1 MADTVYE
8 GFPYISQFPGFV
20 IDEFESRESGIKD
33 AGWQAT
39 RYDFL
44 DRTPFINMIPGV
56 YKKTKD
62 NKKIRYILTSNEI
75 TQNIREYPLNKN
87 EVNSLFPSVFDLTD
101 NSINRFYDSKT
112 FRPHAGITNISV
124 SYKNKFGS
132 VRQATINWTCNS
144 LEELEKFS
152 PFFLTSGNSI
162 YLEWGWSNI
171 ESEFTQI
178 DIPNPHLM
186 KIGNASKYI
195 YDKLISKSNG
205 NYDAMCGIITNYDYK
220 ITNNFTYE
228 CVTDIVSQGFIMES
242 LKNDSLSINVSN
254 NNDTGMSEQK
264 KELPPFI
271 LNFRSYLESGKFYS
285 EIDKYYPLIGTENA
299 DIDWMIAVD
308 NENRIKQYTETIAYK
323 ESHRTTYEETG
334 YGFSPEKYPMYISWG
349 FIEDV
354 IIGNNFNIVGNAK
367 TEKIELSSLN
377 STDQKVSFR
386 ECLRSTDIY
395 KCIIP
400 VKNIGK
406 IDVSQLKSDIDVE
419 NLKKIKEIET
429 NINNIQKEIDG
440 LETRMLMDIMDKHF
454 PLVENK
460 IATLKGFNNT
470 KYDTFANAGMVIGNM
485 RIKITKN
492 TSDAGRLDILAN
504 SVLFDTKFLS
514 HTYINEYNN
523 DGNIEY
529 TCPTYFNIFIR
540 DKQYPIYNSGNNGT
554 LSGKS
559 TVYKYLVK
567 KLNKPV
573 INDDDNN
580 CIVRF
585 KLDTTDIEKNYTKI
599 FSELYEIVT
608 YLGDD
613 INNKRSN
620 INNMN
625 VETDLEIDF
634 ILSYDD
640 AQQYKLKIN
649 RQFVLKYL
657 NSFKKVIGNYATI
670 KAGDKVTKV
679 GYSLMNP
686 NIQYTIYTELFQ
698 SEKYEQFDKNGS
710 IKIYMY
716 KLDKDNVILK
726 REYVEYS
733 LAQGNEAYTDKAT
746 MAKHMTIYEFAFSQL
761 DNRWLN
767 VYDLIKG
774 IPIAIKQ
781 TDSNKDL
788 YSRLE
793 KAKSERDAIEETVI
807 TEEDLTTVPSGYEKM
822 SKFEFDG
829 LVRRIMVNTEYL
841 RNTLLE
847 KDYLIDGVNAVMQ
860 GISNACGGYFD
871 FILSHNDLRSYKDNV
886 SYKFRKSIE
895 NSWYVCDMSSVIV
908 GKLADEKLKEYV
920 FSAFAKTVDGT
931 IKNPFIG
938 NFSFTTDVSKEASL
952 NAFYSVQTGNSDNII
967 HGAKLGD
974 SFYSLYKLQQ
984 GENFIDEFVGGK
996 LGTDANVKMA
1006 TIDSI
1011 MRQSRLDILKLH
1023 KEKLMTQYLYLY
1035 LPLIGSGYDFF
1046 ITPYNDD
1053 TSVNNAKLVNYVI
1066 KLEGVE
1072 GMSMGLYGRFGN
1084 GFDRH
1089 SLLPMKSSIEMQ
1101 GISGIRISD
1110 VFNIDYIPDLYLKY
1124 GLFHVVGISQT
1135 VDKKNWS
1142 TKIDGLYRSLAYFS
1156 KTGQQYMLASNTSKD
1171 SETKNEQ

>member
-8 GFPYISQFPGFV
+8 GFPYISQFPQFV
-20 IDEFESRESGIKD
+20 LDEFESRESGIKD

-75 TQNIREYPLNKN
+75 TQNIREYPLNKY
-87 EVNSLFPSVFDLTD
+87 EVNRVAPSVFDLTD
-101 NSINRFYDSKT
+101 NSINRFYDPTT

-254 NNDTGMSEQK
+254 NNDDGASEKK

-308 NENRIKQYTETIAYK
+308 SENRIKQYTETIAYK

-386 ECLRSTDIY
+386 DCLRSTDIY

-429 NINNIQKEIDG
+429 NINDIQKEIDG

-454 PLVENK
+454 PLIDEK
-460 IATLKGFNNT
+460 LATLKT
-470 KYDTFANAGMVIGNM
+470 IKALSKDPTYITFVETSMVIGNLKI
-485 RIKITKN
+485 RIDGKKN
-492 TSDAGRLDILAN
+492 AKGSVDILAN

-514 HTYINEYNN
+514 HTYINEYKN
-523 DGNIEY
+523 DGNIMY
-529 TCPTYFNIFIR
+529 TCPTSFNLHIN
-540 DKQYPIYNSGNNGT
+540 DKQYPIYNPDNNGT
-554 LSGKS
+554 LSDAS
-559 TVYKYLVK
+559 IVYKYLIK
-567 KLNKPV
+567 DLNKPV
-573 INDDDNN
+573 RKNDHN
-580 CIVRF
+580 CIVSF
-585 KLDTTDIEKNYTKI
+585 PLDRKNIEKNYTEI
-599 FSELYEIVT
+599 FNRIYEIVT
-608 YLGDD
+608 YLDNA
-613 INNKRSN
+613 INSKS
-620 INNMN
+620 I
-625 VETDLEIDF
+625 TDLEIAF
-634 ILSYDD
+634 TLSYDNIE
-640 AQQYKLKIN
+640 QTESKIN
-649 RQFVLKYL
+649 RQFVVKYL
-657 NSFKKVIGNYATI
+657 NSFKKIIGNYVTA
-670 KAGDKVTKV
+670 KAGDDNV
-679 GYSLMNP
+679 GYSIMTP
-686 NIQYTIYTELFQ
+686 KITYDIYSEL
-698 SEKYEQFDKNGS
+698 SLDTKYKQFDDNPIQTFVYGKKTTQLSRLYAAYSFTGGREDGADVDA
-710 IKIYMY
+710 IDKHMKIYSS
-716 KLDKDNVILK
+716 KF
-726 REYVEYS
+726 
-733 LAQGNEAYTDKAT
+733 T
-746 MAKHMTIYEFAFSQL
+746 QL
-761 DNRWLN
+761 DNRWL
-767 VYDLIKG
+767 VIYDLIKG
-774 IPIAIKQ
+774 IPIEIK
-781 TDSNKDL
+781 TNADNKEL

-793 KAKSERDAIEETVI
+793 KAKAERDAIEETVI

-829 LVRRIMVNTEYL
+829 LIRRIMVNTEYL

-871 FILSHNDLRSYKDNV
+871 FILSHNDLRSYKDNT
-886 SYKFRKSIE
+886 SYKFRKNIE

-996 LGTDANVKMA
+996 LGTDANVRMA
-1006 TIDSI
+1006 TIESI

>member
-8 GFPYISQFPGFV
+8 GFPYISQFPQFV
-20 IDEFESRESGIKD
+20 LDEFKNRENGIKD
-33 AGWQAT
+33 TGWQAT

-75 TQNIREYPLNKN
+75 TQNIREYPLNKY
-87 EVNSLFPSVFDLTD
+87 EVNRVAPSVFDLTD
-101 NSINRFYDSKT
+101 NSINRFYDPTT

-254 NNDTGMSEQK
+254 NNDDGASEKK

-308 NENRIKQYTETIAYK
+308 SENRIKQYTETIAYK

-419 NLKKIKEIET
+419 NLKRIKDIET
-429 NINNIQKEIDG
+429 NINDIQKEIDG
-440 LETRMLMDIMDKHF
+440 LETDMLMDIMDEYF
-454 PLVENK
+454 PLIDEK
-460 IATLKGFNNT
+460 IVTLQTIKALSNDPTYTTTVPMGMIIGNFMLKINQNNL
-470 KYDTFANAGMVIGNM
+470 DNPQSAISANAMM
-485 RIKITKN
+485 
-492 TSDAGRLDILAN
+492 
-504 SVLFDTKFLS
+504 FDTKFLS
-514 HTYINEYNN
+514 YAYINKYIN
-523 DGNIEY
+523 DGSIMY
-529 TCPTYFNIFIR
+529 TCPTSFNLHIR
-540 DKQYPIYNSGNNGT
+540 DNQRPIYKSGRNGT
-554 LSGKS
+554 LNDTS
-559 TVYKYLVK
+559 TVYNYLIKDLDKRVGK
-567 KLNKPV
+567 SD
-573 INDDDNN
+573 NDCVVSFPLDDKN
-580 CIVRF
+580 
-585 KLDTTDIEKNYTKI
+585 IEKNYTEI
-599 FSELYEIVT
+599 FKQLYEIMAYVNT
-608 YLGDD
+608 V
-613 INNKRSN
+613 IVNRNK
-620 INNMN
+620 I
-625 VETDLEIDF
+625 VDLEINF
-634 ILSYDD
+634 SLLYSSYESMPR
-640 AQQYKLKIN
+640 KIN
-649 RQFVLKYL
+649 RSFVLSYL
-657 NSFKKVIGNYATI
+657 KSLQTIIGNYATAKKGGTQNTGFGVI
-670 KAGDKVTKV
+670 
-679 GYSLMNP
+679 GYG
-686 NIQYTIYTELFQ
+686 IDYTIYSKMEKVTEYQ
-698 SEKYEQFDKNGS
+698 QWEG
-710 IKIYMY
+710 
-716 KLDKDNVILK
+716 LDKSMQIFMYDDSSSSIMKLGKNAYASYEFPKDKDKEDAPYLTYKTEHDLK
-726 REYVEYS
+726 Y
-733 LAQGNEAYTDKAT
+733 K
-746 MAKHMTIYEFAFSQL
+746 FAFSQL
-761 DNRWLN
+761 DNRWL
-767 VYDLIKG
+767 VIYDLIKG
-774 IPIAIKQ
+774 IPIEIK
-781 TDSNKDL
+781 TNADNKEL

-793 KAKSERDAIEETVI
+793 KAKAERDAIEETVI

-871 FILSHNDLRSYKDNV
+871 FILSHNDLRSYKDNA

-895 NSWYVCDMSSVIV
+895 NSWYVCDMSSVKV
-908 GKLADEKLKEYV
+908 GKLDVEKSKEYIFSV
-920 FSAFAKTVDGT
+920 FANGANDN
-931 IKNPFIG
+931 IKNPFVG

-996 LGTDANVKMA
+996 LGTDTNVKMA
-1006 TIDSI
+1006 TIESI

-1046 ITPYNDD
+1046 ITPSG
-1053 TSVNNAKLVNYVI
+1053 TTTNAINYVI

-1072 GMSMGLYGRFGN
+1072 GMNMALYGRFDGL
-1084 GFDRH
+1084 FDRH
-1089 SLLPMKSSIEMQ
+1089 SLLPMKSSIEIQ

-1135 VDKKNWS
+1135 VDKKNWL

-1156 KTGQQYMLASNTSKD
+1156 KTGQQYIIASNTSKD
-1171 SETKNEQ
+1171 SEKKNEQ